1 MRLKAP
7 KQNCTE
13 KNIASYV
20 HLQVFR
26 HFEHASHTTY
36 NLFSLSYR
44 PIHPAAFMS
53 HHQIA
58 LVRIHSPLKTT
69 PTKRPD
75 RHQVVQYIDLIR
87 QDPASPTATPA
98 FGASWA
104 TSNGGRFPWLP
115 AHDFGEDVPGGH
127 GTHTAGSAAGVTIS
141 SPATTEVCGKGKELS
156 CVGGCV
162 DTKNADGEDDLLPDW
177 EDVYLFAPHEAVD
190 LDRLCPRYDCDGL
203 EEEYC
208 LGDDEGSTLA
218 AHGGIARGAKLAIFD
233 ILDEYYGIGVEMAG
247 NGIWEPAM
255 EAGSRLHSNSWG
267 SSQYCEYLP
276 SDVLR
281 DNFMYTVRAKSDSY
295 SEERDHRRCAGAR
308 VL

>member
-1 MRLKAP
+1 MRLKDQSKTAQSAKHSFLCTSPGIPTFRARLPYNLRYFLPLIPAHASRRFHVAP
-7 KQNCTE
+7 SNCTRTYTP
-13 KNIASYV
+13 S
-20 HLQVFR
+20 
-26 HFEHASHTTY
+26 FENYTD
-36 NLFSLSYR
+36 
-44 PIHPAAFMS
+44 
-53 HHQIA
+53 
-58 LVRIHSPLKTT
+58 
-69 PTKRPD
+69 KRLD

-98 FGASWA
+98 FGESWA

-162 DTKNADGEDDLLPDW
+162 DSKNADGEDDLLPDW
-177 EDVYLFAPHEAVD
+177 EDVYLFAPHDAVD

-208 LGDDEGSTLA
+208 LGDDAGSTLA

-233 ILDEYYGIGVEMAG
+233 ILDEYYGIGIEMAG

-281 DNFMYTVRAKSDSY
+281 DKFMYTVREKSDPY
-295 SEERDHRRCAGAR
+295 YEERDHRRCTGAR